1 MASNI
6 ISSTID
12 DTYPVAGVDNDT
24 QGFRDN
30 FNIIK
35 TGLATATSEITSL
48 QNNTPKTNATSSF
61 NNNSI
66 TTVNL
71 LGSTKEANA
80 TNVLGESALTLSF
93 ATSHFFRLT
102 NINAIVTITLDGWPE
117 TNKYA
122 EMLIHFSGNGSGT
135 QAVTFASDGASTIYT
150 DGNAEWSNRAI
161 NVPASADQS
170 HLVRAYSYDNGQTV
184 FLAYLGKFVTTT

>member
-12 DTYPVAGVDNDT
+12 DTYPVAGIDNDT

-35 TGLATATSEITSL
+35 TGLATASSEITNL

-80 TNVLGESALTLSF
+80 TNVLGETALTLSF
-93 ATSHFFRLT
+93 ATSHYFRLT
-102 NINAIVTITLDGWPE
+102 NINNT
-117 TNKYA
+117 
-122 EMLIHFSGNGSGT
+122 
-135 QAVTFASDGASTIYT
+135 ASKF
-150 DGNAEWSNRAI
+150 I
-161 NVPASADQS
+161 NCD
-170 HLVRAYSYDNGQTV
+170 
-184 FLAYLGKFVTTT
+184 

>member
-12 DTYPVAGVDNDT
+12 DTYPVAGIDNDT

-35 TGLATATSEITSL
+35 TGLATASSEITNL

-80 TNVLGESALTLSF
+80 TNVLGETALTLSF
-93 ATSHFFRLT
+93 TTSHYFRLT
-102 NINAIVTITLDGWPE
+102 NINNTVTVTFDGWPE
-117 TNKYA
+117 TSKLA
-122 EMLIHFSGNGSGT
+122 EILVHFSGNGSGT

-150 DGNAEWSNRAI
+150 DGDAVWTNRAI
-161 NVPASADQS
+161 NVPAASDQS
-170 HLVRAYSYDNGQTV
+170 HLIKAYTYDNGSTV
-184 FLAYLGKFVTTT
+184 FLRYLGKFVTTT